1 MLSKYNTITQQII
14 GCAFK
19 VHNQLGSG
27 FLEKVYENAL
37 VIELT
42 KAGLQA
48 LPQHP
53 IQVFYD
59 NQIIGNYFADIVVEN
74 EIIIEVKAIEKLN
87 PLHEVQLVNYLN
99 ATGLEL
105 GLLVNF
111 GRSVDIKRKYKDFYK
126 K

>member
-19 VHNQLGSG
+19 VHNQLGPG
-27 FLEKVYENAL
+27 FLEKIYENAL

-59 NQIIGNYFADIVVEN
+59 NQIIGNYFADIVIEN

-87 PLHEVQLVNYLN
+87 PLHEVQLVNYLS

-105 GLLVNF
+105 GLLINF
-111 GRSVDIKRKYKDFYK
+111 GRSVDIKRKYKDYYK
-126 K
+126 P